1 MNAIQGENLQLII
14 NETASSIKN
23 STLDDIAR
31 IIDEDTLRLGNEGN
45 RARFTNFLVTL
56 FDSEQSNERIKSE
69 LIHYFVA
76 VDLAYRSKIRQL
88 FNSKKTRAVSHSP
101 ENDITFG
108 KTDARYL
115 KQELSNMKS
124 PESFKALQP
133 ERAILAL
140 PKNNLNL
147 KSFLNLLNDN
157 NSP

>member
-14 NETASSIKN
+14 NETSSSIKN

-88 FNSKKTRAVSHSP
+88 FNS
-101 ENDITFG
+101 
-108 KTDARYL
+108 
-115 KQELSNMKS
+115 
-124 PESFKALQP
+124 
-133 ERAILAL
+133 
-140 PKNNLNL
+140 
-147 KSFLNLLNDN
+147 
-157 NSP
+157 